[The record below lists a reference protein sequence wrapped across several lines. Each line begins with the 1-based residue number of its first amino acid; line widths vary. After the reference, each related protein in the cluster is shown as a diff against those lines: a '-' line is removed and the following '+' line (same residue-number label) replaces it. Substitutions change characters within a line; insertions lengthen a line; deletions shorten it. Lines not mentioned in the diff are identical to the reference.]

1 MNKSHWTLIRSRI
14 SLSFIALPILAFVLW
29 ASSASAFETYSADG
43 SAGNCANCH
52 GDFNSGDYQ
61 SLTGDDGAA
70 WLSSNGQPTDLMSG
84 HLGAYDMPN
93 SCGECHK
100 DSGRSP
106 VYLNPLSDPDGD
118 SAGLGCVGCHGRIED
133 ITPGDSIGAAPNNW
147 GDGLRAHHASA
158 GVTTCAGCHS
168 VDSVQVG
175 EEVPPETFAILNIDA
190 CDENGAAAGT
200 GNFGNVGLDNDGDG
214 LREPVDPDCQIDQ
227 APTAD
232 PNGPYNAQVG
242 ESITFDGSGSTDD
255 GTIVS
260 YEWDFGDGT
269 AMGMGVA
276 PTHTYGSAGTFTVTL
291 TVTDDGGLTD
301 MATTTATIT
310 AQPMPP
316 VSDPNG
322 PYSGQVGD
330 NIAFDGS
337 GSSDPDGNIVS
348 YMWDFGDGT
357 AMGMGITPTHT
368 YGSAGT
374 FTVTLEVIDND
385 GLTDTATTTATISAQ
400 PQPPVADPNGP
411 YSGLVGDSI
420 AFDGSGSSD
429 PDGNIVTYAWDFGD
443 GSSGSG
449 QNPTHSY
456 SGAGTFTV
464 TLTVTDNDGLTGSAS
479 TTATISPQPQPPVA
493 DPNGPYS
500 GLVGDSIAF
509 DGSGSSDPDGN
520 IVTYAWDF
528 GDGSSGSGQN
538 PTHSYS
544 GAGTFTVTLTVTD
557 NDGLTGSA
565 STTATISPQP
575 QPPVADP
582 NGPYSGLVGDSIAFD
597 GSGSSDPDGNIV
609 TYAWDFGDGSSGSGQ
624 NPTHSYSSA
633 GTFSV
638 TLTVTDNDGLT
649 GSASTAATISPQPV
663 APTADPNGP
672 YAAQVGESITFDGSG
687 SVDPDGNIVSYDWN
701 FGDGGTGTGVS
712 PSHAYSA
719 EGTFTVTLTVTD
731 NDGLTGSASTT
742 ATISPQPVAP
752 TANPN
757 GPYSALV
764 GDSITF
770 DGSGSVDPDGNIVS
784 YDWNFGDG
792 GTGTGVSPSHA
803 YTAEGTFTVTLTVT
817 DNDGLTGSASTTATI
832 SPQPVAPTANPN
844 GPYSALVGDSI
855 TFDGSGSVDPDG
867 NIVSYDWNF
876 GDGTTGT
883 GVGPSHAYSAEGTFT
898 VTLTVTDNDGLTG
911 SASTTATI
919 SPQPVA
925 PTANPNGPY
934 SALVGD
940 SITFDGSGSSDP
952 DGSIVSYDWDFGDGG
967 TGTGVNPSYAY
978 SADGTFTVTLTVT
991 DNDGLTNSATTTATI
1006 SAQPQ
1011 PPVANPNG
1019 PYGAQV
1025 GESITF
1031 DGSGSS
1037 DPDGSIVSYDWD
1049 FGDGGTGTG
1058 VNPSYAYSADGTF
1071 TVTLTV
1077 TDNDGLTNS
1086 ATTTATISAQP
1097 QPPVADPNGPYGAQV
1112 GESITF
1118 DGSGSS
1124 DPDGS
1129 IVSYDWDFGDGG
1141 TGTGVSPSYAYGA
1154 EGSFTVTL
1162 TVTDND
1168 GLTNSATTTATISA
1182 QPQPPVADPNGPYSG
1197 QVGDNIAFDG
1207 SGSSDPDGSI
1217 VSYDWDFGDGGTGT
1231 GVAPM
1236 HTYSVDGV
1244 FTVTLTVTDNDGL
1257 TGSASTTATI
1267 SAQPVAP
1274 TADPNG
1280 PYAAQVGESITFDG
1294 SGSSDPDG
1302 NIVTYAWDFG
1312 DGTAMGTGVMPT
1324 HAYSAA
1330 GTYDVT
1336 LTVTDSDGL
1345 TDTASTTAT
1354 ISQVQ
1359 PLPPISDP
1367 NGPYTG
1373 TVGSPVSFDGSGS
1386 SDPDGNI
1393 VSYAWDFGDGTAMGM
1408 GAAPTHTYGAADTY
1422 TVTLTVTDNDG
1433 LSNTASTTATIRE
1446 PGGGGEGCSPGYW
1459 KQSQHFDSW
1468 AAPYAPDTSFG
1479 AVFDDAYRGLTLL
1492 AVAAQRGNDLNALG
1506 RQTVAA
1512 LLNAAS
1518 PDVSYDLTVDEVI
1531 TAFNDVYP
1539 GSKNDYKQLLGFFKG
1554 FNSQVCPLTEDDDD
1568 EDELPRQARSPN
1580 PASGASNVTTDV
1592 VLSWTAGTRTESQEV
1607 YFGTS
1612 VNPPLVSTQTGSSY
1626 DPGTLT
1632 EGTTYYWRVDGVNSF
1647 GTTTGSLW
1655 SFSTGDGGMCGLRGE
1670 SCTVDSDCCSNKCKD
1685 KSGVKTCN

>member
-1 MNKSHWTLIRSRI
+1 MYKCS
-14 SLSFIALPILAFVLW
+14 SLLKATGSMVLLATLW
-29 ASSASAFETYSADG
+29 ASAATAFPTYSADPV
-43 SAGNCANCH
+43 ANTGNCANCH
-52 GDFNSGDYQ
+52 GDFNGDTYT
-61 SLTGDDGAA
+61 SLRDGTN
-70 WLSSNGQPTDLMSG
+70 WGMNLMNGHNSFIDGGFVEQCQTCHTSPGAVPVFTD
-84 HLGAYDMPN
+84 
-93 SCGECHK
+93 
-100 DSGRSP
+100 DSGGPTRVQSC
-106 VYLNPLSDPDGD
+106 S
-118 SAGLGCVGCHGRIED
+118 GCHGRDED
-133 ITPGDSIGAAPNNW
+133 VTPNDGAFGGP
-147 GDGLRAHHASA
+147 GPGRSDGLRAHHASA
-158 GVTTCAGCHS
+158 GVTVCAGCHS
-168 VDSVQVG
+168 ADAVQVG
-175 EEVPPETFAILNIDA
+175 EEVEPFNYRPD
-190 CDENGAAAGT
+190 G
-200 GNFGNVGLDNDGDG
+200 GNVLALTDSCADGQFGPDGLDNDGDG
-214 LREPVDPDCQIDQ
+214 ATDGADSDCVSNQ

-242 ESITFDGSGSTDD
+242 DTITFDGSGSNDPD

-260 YEWDFGDGT
+260 YDWDFGDGT
-269 AMGMGVA
+269 AMGMGA
-276 PTHTYGSAGTFTVTL
+276 NPTHTYGSAGTFTVTL

-301 MATTTATIT
+301 TATTTATIT

-330 NIAFDGS
+330 SIAFDGS
-337 GSSDPDGNIVS
+337 GSSDPDGSIVS

-357 AMGMGITPTHT
+357 AMGMG
-368 YGSAGT
+368 
-374 FTVTLEVIDND
+374 
-385 GLTDTATTTATISAQ
+385 AT
-400 PQPPVADPNGP
+400 
-411 YSGLVGDSI
+411 
-420 AFDGSGSSD
+420 
-429 PDGNIVTYAWDFGD
+429 
-443 GSSGSG
+443 
-449 QNPTHSY
+449 PTHSY
-456 SGAGTFTV
+456 GSAGTFTV
-464 TLTVTDNDGLTGSAS
+464 TLTVTDNDGLTDSAS
-479 TTATISPQPQPPVA
+479 TTATISAQPQPPVSA
-493 DPNGPYS
+493 PNGPY
-500 GLVGDSIAF
+500 G
-509 DGSGSSDPDGN
+509 
-520 IVTYAWDF
+520 
-528 GDGSSGSGQN
+528 
-538 PTHSYS
+538 
-544 GAGTFTVTLTVTD
+544 
-557 NDGLTGSA
+557 
-565 STTATISPQP
+565 
-575 QPPVADP
+575 
-582 NGPYSGLVGDSIAFD
+582 
-597 GSGSSDPDGNIV
+597 
-609 TYAWDFGDGSSGSGQ
+609 
-624 NPTHSYSSA
+624 
-633 GTFSV
+633 
-638 TLTVTDNDGLT
+638 
-649 GSASTAATISPQPV
+649 
-663 APTADPNGP
+663 
-672 YAAQVGESITFDGSG
+672 AQVGE
-687 SVDPDGNIVSYDWN
+687 
-701 FGDGGTGTGVS
+701 
-712 PSHAYSA
+712 
-719 EGTFTVTLTVTD
+719 
-731 NDGLTGSASTT
+731 
-742 ATISPQPVAP
+742 
-752 TANPN
+752 
-757 GPYSALV
+757 
-764 GDSITF
+764 
-770 DGSGSVDPDGNIVS
+770 
-784 YDWNFGDG
+784 
-792 GTGTGVSPSHA
+792 
-803 YTAEGTFTVTLTVT
+803 
-817 DNDGLTGSASTTATI
+817 
-832 SPQPVAPTANPN
+832 
-844 GPYSALVGDSI
+844 
-855 TFDGSGSVDPDG
+855 
-867 NIVSYDWNF
+867 
-876 GDGTTGT
+876 
-883 GVGPSHAYSAEGTFT
+883 
-898 VTLTVTDNDGLTG
+898 
-911 SASTTATI
+911 
-919 SPQPVA
+919 
-925 PTANPNGPY
+925 
-934 SALVGD
+934 

-978 SADGTFTVTLTVT
+978 GADGTFTVTLTVT
-991 DNDGLTNSATTTATI
+991 DNDGLTNSASTTATI
-1006 SAQPQ
+1006 SAQPV
-1011 PPVANPNG
+1011 PPTADPNG
-1019 PYGAQV
+1019 PYSAQV